1 MINSRPQF
9 GFAGFSDP
17 RFQQALQQALPL
29 LEMLVEIARIHNPGN
44 PDAKNPSPCTTCSK
58 VDRCNSPCD
67 RLEALLPGKF
77 AGSAILNNTVGDLIK
92 NINTSDIS
100 DTDNNDEIPRKL
112 DNSSLRAIDKVRSDE
127 IFNLYKNCFHL
138 FTKKE
143 WLVITLRVQKEQTY
157 RVIGERLGIV
167 TSAASDTFRR
177 AKRKMENHY
186 RKQRFGGH
194 NAKDNT

>member
-1 MINSRPQF
+1 MASLRPQS
-9 GFAGFSDP
+9 GFTGFSDP

-92 NINTSDIS
+92 DINSS
-100 DTDNNDEIPRKL
+100 DTSGTDNDDEIPHKFDDSFL
-112 DNSSLRAIDKVRSDE
+112 KAIDKVRSDE
-127 IFNLYKNCFHL
+127 IFGLYKNCFHL
-138 FTKKE
+138 FTQKE
-143 WLVITLRVQKEQTY
+143 WRVITLRVQQGQTY
-157 RVIGERLGIV
+157 RAIGERLGIV
-167 TSAASDTFRR
+167 TSTASDTFRR
-177 AKRKMENHY
+177 AKKRMEDHY
-186 RKQRFGGH
+186 RNQSSGGH